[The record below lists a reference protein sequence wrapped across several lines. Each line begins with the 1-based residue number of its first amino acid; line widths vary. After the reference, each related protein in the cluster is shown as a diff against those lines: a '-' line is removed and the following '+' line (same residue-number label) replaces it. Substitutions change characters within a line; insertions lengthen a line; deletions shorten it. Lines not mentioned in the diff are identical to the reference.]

1 MENNIMEIATAVMAI
16 ATVIN
21 MVLVQQLGRLSISYN
36 KNALR
41 PIGVISVDDYHNKI
55 SVSIL
60 NAGNGPMTI
69 KDFLCTDGTRSSLD
83 LISLMPELEQKWT
96 TFYKKIIGDTIMA
109 GGKETLIE
117 LNPETEETRRK
128 VRDALKDITVHMK
141 YMDLYNTVFT
151 TTKTLDFFGRPMTPD
166 K

>member
-1 MENNIMEIATAVMAI
+1 MENNIMAMATALMAV
-16 ATVIN
+16 ATVVNVI
-21 MVLVQQLGRLSISYN
+21 VALQLGRLSISYS

-41 PIGVISVDDYHNKI
+41 PIGVISVKDYDDKI

-83 LISLMPELEQKWT
+83 LISLMPELGQKWT

-109 GGKETLIE
+109 GDKAILIE

-128 VRDALKDITVHMK
+128 VREALKDLTVHMK
-141 YMDLYNTVFT
+141 YTDLYNTVFT
-151 TTKTLDFFGRPMTPD
+151 TSKKLDFFGRPVTPG